1 MADNGI
7 DIAPARRSATAKLAN
22 RMLTGF
28 CSSFLRLIAMITN
41 KFKRMVTAEAIG
53 MMTTNIQRMVVFSK
67 SQIKPGNFGQKNT
80 DLVFVERYLSVVS
93 VLFTSIMQCNASPIN
108 EAFDFKV
115 RLVLASSIFGLKL

>member
-41 KFKRMVTAEAIG
+41 KFKRIVTAEAIG
-53 MMTTNIQRMVVFSK
+53 MMTTKIQRMVVFFK

-80 DLVFVERYLSVVS
+80 DLVFVV
-93 VLFTSIMQCNASPIN
+93 
-108 EAFDFKV
+108 
-115 RLVLASSIFGLKL
+115 G